1 VRVPSNVLH
10 PRDGEYT
17 MAYIPARCLA
27 DAGLQENFALHADE
41 RGGVVGLDYSTAGGD
56 CFIDVDAT
64 DTPKLVGSSNAEF
77 RTTAQVRFYKVAPA
91 LDPDAPTDLRGHG
104 APASKQRQD
113 EHRRRKESG
122 EPREKGK
129 KPEKEKTFWEKNWM
143 YIVPISFLVSNAL
156 SAPPQKQKRG

>member
-1 VRVPSNVLH
+1 MSL
-10 PRDGEYT
+10 
-17 MAYIPARCLA
+17 
-27 DAGLQENFALHADE
+27 
-41 RGGVVGLDYSTAGGD
+41 
-56 CFIDVDAT
+56 
-64 DTPKLVGSSNAEF
+64 
-77 RTTAQVRFYKVAPA
+77 
-91 LDPDAPTDLRGHG
+91 DLRGHG

-156 SAPPQKQKRG
+156 SAPPPRSTVPWKEPERMTFPYGSAAIPRPDCSLASPNRWLH

>member
-1 VRVPSNVLH
+1 MPSDSLSFSATSQNFFSQRLRLHYVEWGSRDNPTIVLVH
-10 PRDGEYT
+10 GIQDHCRTWDD
-17 MAYIPARCLA
+17 MVARI
-27 DAGLQENFALHADE
+27 
-41 RGGVVGLDYSTAGGD
+41 GVYAEDYH
-56 CFIDVDAT
+56 I
-64 DTPKLVGSSNAEF
+64 
-77 RTTAQVRFYKVAPA
+77 VAP
-91 LDPDAPTDLRGHG
+91 DLRGHG

>member
-1 VRVPSNVLH
+1 MLH

-41 RGGVVGLDYSTAGGD
+41 RGGVVGLDYTTAGGD

-77 RTTAQVRFYKVAPA
+77 RTTAQVRFYKVAAAKPKKEPKEMKA
-91 LDPDAPTDLRGHG
+91 GDWAC
-104 APASKQRQD
+104 SKCGV
-113 EHRRRKESG
+113 HNYARR
-122 EPREKGK
+122 
-129 KPEKEKTFWEKNWM
+129 
-143 YIVPISFLVSNAL
+143 VD
-156 SAPPQKQKRG
+156 